1 MSMEIAALAAGGP
14 SSALGAANALHA
26 GGALASAG
34 AAGGGGAVQA
44 GYNLSLGDF
53 GGFENAMARVGAR
66 LEARPVQ
73 ATTEAAR
80 QLMRPFDF
88 INTEATQLAAQAQS
102 AQAGGASM
110 TPGEVVMLTVRS
122 QEFMFH
128 CQLTSNIANRTSDG
142 LQQLFKQQS

>member
-14 SSALGAANALHA
+14 GGGAAGALQA

-34 AAGGGGAVQA
+34 AAGGGAPVQA
-44 GYNLSLGDF
+44 GYGVALGDLS
-53 GGFENAMARVGAR
+53 GFESALARVGAR
-66 LEARPVQ
+66 LEARPVE
-73 ATTEAAR
+73 ATNEAAR

-88 INTEATQLAAQAQS
+88 INTEATQLAAEAHN

-110 TPGEVVMLTVRS
+110 TPGEVVMLTVRC

-142 LQQLFKQQS
+142 LQQLFKQQA

>member
-14 SSALGAANALHA
+14 GGGAAGALQA

-34 AAGGGGAVQA
+34 AAGGAPVQA
-44 GYNLSLGDF
+44 GYGVALGDF
-53 GGFENAMARVGAR
+53 SGFESALARVGAR
-66 LEARPVQ
+66 LEARPVE
-73 ATTEAAR
+73 ATNEAAR

-88 INTEATQLAAQAQS
+88 INTEATQLAAEAHN

-110 TPGEVVMLTVRS
+110 TPGEVVMLTVRC

-142 LQQLFKQQS
+142 LQQLFKQQA